1 MNNFL
6 IAAGTAVLG
15 VATTALTSRIGSAA
29 EVRESLLQRFFKSR
43 RRQRTAQ
50 LEPGSTASVDSQLID
65 EDSGEP
71 ATRQSTLYGLAAS
84 SPHVIAA
91 SLFLRKH
98 HY

>member
-29 EVRESLLQRFFKSR
+29 EIRETLLQHCFKSR
-43 RRQRTAQ
+43 LRQRAAQ
-50 LEPGSTASVDSQLID
+50 LEPDPTARVDSQMND
-65 EDSGEP
+65 EESGEP
-71 ATRQSTLYGLAAS
+71 ATHQSTLYDLAAS

-98 HY
+98 H